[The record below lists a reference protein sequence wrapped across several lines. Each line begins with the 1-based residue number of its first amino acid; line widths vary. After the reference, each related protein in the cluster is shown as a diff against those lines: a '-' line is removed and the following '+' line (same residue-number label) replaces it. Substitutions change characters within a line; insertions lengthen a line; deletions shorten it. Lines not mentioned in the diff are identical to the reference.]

1 MRGGGNMDRIDK
13 ILANLGFGTRKE
25 IKAVVK
31 NGEVKIDGTVIK
43 DSSMK
48 IDPDKSTIE
57 VGGNVVEYKKNIYL
71 LMNKPQGVVSATF
84 DNYDETVIDIL
95 EPEYQAFKPFPVGR
109 LDKDTEG
116 LLLITNDGELNHRM
130 ISPKNHVDKVY
141 YAEIDKYLD
150 ERDVNRFKKGIQ
162 LKDGYKCLPGK
173 LHIIESDEDG
183 AKVEVTIQEGKF
195 HQVKRMFN
203 ALGKNVVYLKRIKFG
218 PIDLDKDLNL
228 GQYRELSKNE
238 IESIKR
244 I

>member
-1 MRGGGNMDRIDK
+1 MDRIDK
-13 ILANLGFGTRKE
+13 VLANLGFGTRKE

-173 LHIIESDEDG
+173 LHIMESNEDG

-218 PIDLDKDLNL
+218 PMELDKDLNL
-228 GQYRELSKNE
+228 GEYRELSKNE

>member
-1 MRGGGNMDRIDK
+1 MDRIDK

-31 NGEVKIDGTVIK
+31 NGEVKINGTVIK
-43 DSSMK
+43 DSSVK

-173 LHIIESDEDG
+173 LHIIESNEDG

-218 PIDLDKDLNL
+218 PIELDEDLNL

-238 IESIKR
+238 IENIKK

>member
-31 NGEVKIDGTVIK
+31 NGEVKINGAVIK

-218 PIDLDKDLNL
+218 PIELDKDLNL